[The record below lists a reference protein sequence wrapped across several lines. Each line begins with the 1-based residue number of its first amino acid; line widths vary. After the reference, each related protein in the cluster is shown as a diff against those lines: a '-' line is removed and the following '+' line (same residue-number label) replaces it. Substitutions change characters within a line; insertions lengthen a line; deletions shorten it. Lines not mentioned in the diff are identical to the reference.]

1 MKKTFG
7 FRYTNEDHHLF
18 KLVSIGHEIT
28 RDPNYHWN
36 GMKRD
41 GSGFIFQFT
50 LKGTGM
56 LRIGEEHME
65 ICKHQAF
72 FVQIPSDHT
81 YWYSPETTD
90 PWEFI
95 WIRFEGIRGE
105 GLRKELF
112 GGHNNVIHL
121 LPEAAPITLLWK
133 LYEDVNQKQVGDR
146 FDLSLRI
153 YEWLLALQRF
163 LQSKE
168 AVSPHEIP
176 ASYRKVASHIDS
188 HYASDISLDDLA
200 EVAGINK
207 YYLCK
212 MFPLYYHVSTM
223 DYLRNRRIEKA
234 AELLQNPH
242 LSIKEIASRC
252 GYHDVSYFGKVFHKM
267 MDMSPSSYR
276 ENASKHEDY
285 LRLLE

>member
-1 MKKTFG
+1 MKKSFE
-7 FRYTNEDHHLF
+7 FRYTNEDPHLY

-28 RDPNYHWN
+28 NNANYHWD

-50 LKGTGM
+50 IKGTGM
-56 LRIGEEHME
+56 LRIGEEQME
-65 ICKHQAF
+65 IGKYQALW
-72 FVQIPSDHT
+72 VQIPSNHA
-81 YWYSPETTD
+81 YWYPAEAKE

-112 GGHNNVIHL
+112 GLNNHVIAMP
-121 LPEAAPITLLWK
+121 PEAPPINLLWK
-133 LYEDVNQKQVGDR
+133 LYDDVNQKQVGDR

-168 AVSPHEIP
+168 AVSQHEIP
-176 ASYRKVASHIDS
+176 AAYRKVATHINQ
-188 HYASDISLDDLA
+188 HYASDLSLDHLA
-200 EVAGINK
+200 EVAGLNK

-252 GYHDVSYFGKVFHKM
+252 GYHEVGYFGKVFHKM
-267 MDMSPSSYR
+267 MGMSPSSYR
-276 ENASKHEDY
+276 ENGSKHEDY